1 MLPDYR
7 SKRFCYQFTCSA
19 MFPHKG
25 PISKTFS
32 LYSSNSWKLVILKCF
47 YLQILQSS
55 TLEKWLEFKI
65 EAYWPSKTE
74 QNSILFTPRGLST
87 NLLSYEKG
95 LLFSR
100 QDWNLHKVRCLYLK
114 YPNYTVTL
122 KNKSNY
128 HSPRYLFGNKSKRSW
143 EIQSNC
149 CALNIKI
156 WLCC

>member
-1 MLPDYR
+1 MKYPHLCKSISLISITRSLTAWLMDSHNLKLWWMLPNYR

-19 MFPHKG
+19 IYVSPQRANFKQ
-25 PISKTFS
+25 TFS

-47 YLQILQSS
+47 HLQILQSS
-55 TLEKWLEFKI
+55 TLEKWLEFKT
-65 EAYWPSKTE
+65 EAYWASKTE

-114 YPNYTVTL
+114 
-122 KNKSNY
+122 
-128 HSPRYLFGNKSKRSW
+128 
-143 EIQSNC
+143 EIPQLYSHTE
-149 CALNIKI
+149 K
-156 WLCC
+156 